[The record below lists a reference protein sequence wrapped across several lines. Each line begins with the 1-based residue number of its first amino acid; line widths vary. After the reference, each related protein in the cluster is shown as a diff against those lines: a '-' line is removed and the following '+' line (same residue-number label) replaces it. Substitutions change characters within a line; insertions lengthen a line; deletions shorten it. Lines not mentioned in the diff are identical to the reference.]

1 MAAKTNKDEI
11 KYQIDQLR
19 KDKMVYALE
28 SVALSML
35 ALLLLFALVS
45 GALPVL
51 LGNLQVSQT
60 FAETLLKV
68 LLSVP
73 FLYWV
78 YAIVGNILRFKKI
91 RNLEKML

>member
-1 MAAKTNKDEI
+1 MAAKNKDDI
-11 KYQIDQLR
+11 RYQIDQLR
-19 KDKMVYALE
+19 KDKIIYAVE
-28 SVALSML
+28 STALSML
-35 ALLLLFALVS
+35 ALLFLFALVS

-60 FAETLLKV
+60 FAESLLKV

-78 YAIVGNILRFKKI
+78 YALAGNIMRFRKI